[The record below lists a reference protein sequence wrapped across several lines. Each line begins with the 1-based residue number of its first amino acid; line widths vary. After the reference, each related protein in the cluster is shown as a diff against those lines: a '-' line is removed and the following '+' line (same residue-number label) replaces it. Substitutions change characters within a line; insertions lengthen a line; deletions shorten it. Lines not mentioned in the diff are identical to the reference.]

1 MHFPQ
6 SWQRKMFMKDVPL
19 IVTKADRTGAL
30 EPSLKKIE
38 ETPVH
43 IRTGRQYYPGELVSM
58 PAGKES

>member
-43 IRTGRQYYPGELVSM
+43 IRTGRQYYPG
-58 PAGKES
+58 